1 MNKLQLL
8 ALFKMGRFFVL
19 VAGLIAYAL
28 DLSMTYH
35 YLGFLDPFKAII
47 GLIILISATL
57 AAHYANEYVDVD
69 TDSLTR
75 RTWFSGGSGVLP
87 SKIFNF

>member
-1 MNKLQLL
+1 MNKLQML

-28 DLSMTYH
+28 VLSIAQH
-35 YLGFLDPFKAII
+35 DIGFLNLFKATI
-47 GLIILISATL
+47 GFTILISANL
-57 AAHYANEYVDVD
+57 AAHYANEYAYVD
-69 TDSLTR
+69 TYSLTH
-75 RTWFSGGSGVLP
+75 RTWFSGGNGVLP